1 MKEMIAFCGLACHDC
16 PTYLATQ
23 MDDDEKRIKIAK
35 QWSQKY
41 EKHKNLRP
49 EEIICDDC
57 LTENGNLFKTCRVCP
72 VRACG
77 IERQVTNCAYCE
89 GYPCQKLEGIFN
101 IAPESKKKLDEMKIK
116 LYKKTGQVHII
127 S

>member
-1 MKEMIAFCGLACHDC
+1 MEKMIAFCGINCAEC
-16 PTYLATQ
+16 PTFLATRE
-23 MDDDEKRIKIAK
+23 DNDHKREKVAE

-49 EEIICDDC
+49 EEIICDGC

-77 IERQVTNCAYCE
+77 IERHATNCAYCE
-89 GYPCQKLEGIFN
+89 EYPCQKLEGIFN
-101 IAPESKKKLDEMKIK
+101 IAPESKKKLDKIK
-116 LYKKTGQVHII
+116 SKL
-127 S
+127 